1 MGAAS
6 PLVLSHPMRVSLLGG
21 ELVANRLR
29 ARPQLRLILP
39 TGHTPRGMYAV
50 LRAHAADG
58 SLLTEQATLFQ
69 LDEYL
74 GLGAADERSYRAYL
88 ARELRG
94 LRFRAFHELDGTA
107 ADPESEC
114 ARHQALL
121 DQAPIG
127 LVVLGL
133 GRDGH
138 VAFDEPGSSVAAGTR
153 RVRLHETTRADA
165 AADFGGLEKVPCDA
179 LTVGLR
185 TLAEARE
192 LLMLVSGRAKA
203 TALRKMF
210 ESEQSPACPASLLR
224 DHPRLTVICDTAAAG
239 PLRARKNWSSDR
251 AVVVLGHREPSIS
264 PEHRISSES
273 HARLRRAE
281 RECRRDPPRAVILTG
296 HTRSGGLS
304 EAEQMEEQWSL
315 PDVPVLLE
323 DAGRNTAENASRSLP
338 IIRGI
343 GAIRRVTVVTS
354 VWHLRAP
361 YFFAPYRLFG
371 LRLSFRL
378 TPHGSWPRMLWHEL
392 RNLPA
397 LRRERGRAMAE
408 MRLPPEVS
416 LPPLE
421 GTPRVEG

>member
-1 MGAAS
+1 
-6 PLVLSHPMRVSLLGG
+6 MRVSLLGG

-39 TGHTPRGMYAV
+39 TGHTPLGMYAV

-74 GLGAADERSYRAYL
+74 GLGATDERSYRAFL
-88 ARELRG
+88 ARELRC
-94 LRFRAFHELDGTA
+94 LSFRAFHELDGTA
-107 ADPESEC
+107 VDPESEC
-114 ARHQALL
+114 ARHQGLL

-138 VAFDEPGSSVAAGTR
+138 VAFDEPGSSAAAGTR

-165 AADFGGLEKVPCDA
+165 AADFGGLEKVPREA

-185 TLAEARE
+185 TIAGARE

-203 TALRKMF
+203 EALREMF
-210 ESEQSPACPASLLR
+210 EGEQSPACPASLLR
-224 DHPRLTVICDTAAAG
+224 DHPRLTVICDSDAAG
-239 PLRARKNWSSDR
+239 LLRARRNWSSDR
-251 AVVVLGHREPSIS
+251 ALVVLGHREPTIS
-264 PEHRISSES
+264 PEHRISDES
-273 HARLRRAE
+273 RARLRRAE
-281 RECRRDPPRAVILTG
+281 HECGRDPPRAVILTG
-296 HTRSGGLS
+296 YTRSGGRS
-304 EAEQMEEQWSL
+304 EAEQMQEQWSL
-315 PDVPVLLE
+315 PEVPVLLE
-323 DAGRNTAENASRSLP
+323 DAGQNTAENASRSLP

-354 VWHLRAP
+354 AWHLRAP
-361 YFFAPYRLFG
+361 YFFAPYRVFG

-378 TPHGSWPRMLWHEL
+378 TSHGSWPRMLAHEL
-392 RNLPA
+392 RNLPV
-397 LRRERGRAMAE
+397 LRRERRQAMAE
-408 MRLPPEVS
+408 MRLPPEES
-416 LPPLE
+416 LPSPDPSTRAGE
-421 GTPRVEG
+421 MA